1 MEAEIAQLA
10 TSGATALVGLM
21 VTEAWTQARSRF
33 AALLGRGRA
42 ETVEADL
49 DETRVELVEAYEDGD
64 DGAAAGARQ
73 EWQRRLRRVLKD
85 DPQAVAELRAILAEF
100 APANPPAPGSV
111 HVENVI
117 NGTVQG
123 RSIQGMNVNYT
134 EGRPYGR

>member
-21 VTEAWTQARSRF
+21 TTEAWPQARSRF
-33 AALLGRGRA
+33 ASLLGRGRA

-49 DETRVELVEAYEDGD
+49 DETRAELVEAQD
-64 DGAAAGARQ
+64 DDAAADARQ
-73 EWQRRLRRVLKD
+73 EWQRRLHQVLQEN
-85 DPQAVAELRAILAEF
+85 PQAVDELLAILAEF
-100 APANPPAPGSV
+100 AHTRPPAPGSV
-111 HVENVI
+111 HLNNAI
-117 NGTVQG
+117 SGTVQG